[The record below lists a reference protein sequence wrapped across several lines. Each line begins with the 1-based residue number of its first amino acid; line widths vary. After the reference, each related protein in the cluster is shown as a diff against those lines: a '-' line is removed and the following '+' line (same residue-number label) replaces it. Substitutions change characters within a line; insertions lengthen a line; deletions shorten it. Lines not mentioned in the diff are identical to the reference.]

1 MVSAVA
7 QAPLA
12 GHVRNHVADLGV
24 MSTVATA
31 SWALHRCDP
40 PWPLPTQTLVL
51 GVLVGHALARF
62 ESLRTW
68 RPGAEVPLTVGMVL
82 LGTQVDGGAV
92 LAVGWFG
99 LLLVVGHPLFAG
111 AIVGAALRRVGVA
124 PPTAS
129 LVALGLGGS
138 GLPAVVAAQAG
149 EARPDDDSRALAV
162 TATLVVGALGFVL
175 LPWCADR
182 LAFDAAAR
190 ARWIGVA
197 MPTTAD
203 AVLLGAAHSPV
214 ALRATAALRFLVT
227 LMLWLP
233 VLLHL
238 RRFGAPTPDASTAT
252 RRRHAVAAALARVP
266 GFVFGLA
273 LLAALTMA
281 GGLDDDERRALARLA
296 NWAFL
301 LALAGIGMGLR
312 APALRRAGLRR
323 LLAAVAG
330 WLLAAAALALA
341 QCAAKAAG

>member
-1 MVSAVA
+1 MPCAGQVRSHVVELGAMSAVA
-7 QAPLA
+7 A
-12 GHVRNHVADLGV
+12 
-24 MSTVATA
+24 A
-31 SWALHRCDP
+31 SWAAHRWGP
-40 PWPLPTQTLVL
+40 PWPLPTQTLAL
-51 GVLVGHALARF
+51 GVLVGHAIARNAP
-62 ESLRTW
+62 LRGW

-92 LAVGWFG
+92 LAVGWLG
-99 LLLVVGHPLFAG
+99 VLLVVAHPLCAG
-111 AIVGAALRRVGVA
+111 ALVRGALRCVGV
-124 PPTAS
+124 PRPTAS

-149 EARPDDDSRALAV
+149 EAQPDDEARALAV
-162 TATLVVGALGFVL
+162 TATLAVGALGFVL
-175 LPWCADR
+175 LPWCADC
-182 LAFDAAAR
+182 LGFDAIAR

-197 MPTTAD
+197 MPTTAE
-203 AVLLGAAHSPV
+203 AVLLGAGHSPA

-238 RRFGAPTPDASTAT
+238 RRVGAPAPDAATAS
-252 RRRHAVAAALARVP
+252 RRRHAVAATVARVP

-273 LLAALTMA
+273 LLAVLTMA

-301 LALAGIGMGLR
+301 TALAGIGMGLR
-312 APALRRAGLRR
+312 VPTLRRTGLRR

-330 WLLAAAALALA
+330 WLAAAAALALA
-341 QCAAKAAG
+341 QCAAAAAG